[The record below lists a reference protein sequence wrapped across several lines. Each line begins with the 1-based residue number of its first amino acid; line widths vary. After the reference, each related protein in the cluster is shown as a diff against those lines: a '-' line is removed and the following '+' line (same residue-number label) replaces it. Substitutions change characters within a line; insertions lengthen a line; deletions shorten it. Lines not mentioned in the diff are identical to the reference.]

1 MNETD
6 KLLGMN
12 RSISRRDFLQGVA
25 LSLAASRRGRAQ
37 ERSGQ
42 SAMAEPPW
50 IHGLRG
56 QDVASTELG
65 HRIRDGKTELT
76 TADPVDTGEEYDLV
90 VVGAG
95 IAGLA
100 SAFVYYQEK
109 PGARILLLDNHDDF
123 GGHAR
128 RNTFEWEGTT
138 LIGPGGTFALEEPE
152 ASPPEAM
159 AILENLGVD
168 IDRLEAYRDRS
179 VLERFQLS
187 QAVFF
192 DPRSYPGARATWVD
206 KFYQIPHDQFFSRAP
221 ISDQAK
227 RELVELYTTRR
238 RYLPDVENA
247 EEALAAMTWERFI
260 RDVMGLG
267 DHAVRFANL
276 YATDLVGLG
285 SDAVTALDG
294 YENGPGFYGMGGTG
308 FYEKDGILVYAY
320 EPVHRYPDGNH
331 TIARHLLKK
340 MLPTAV
346 PGPDTMEGVFNSRV
360 NYDQLDRAEHPVRVR
375 LRSLAIRIEHQGP
388 LERAQRVVVSY
399 LQPGGRVHRVTAR
412 SVVVAAWGMV
422 AKHIVPE
429 LPVEQRRALED
440 YRYCSAIYINVL
452 LRHWRPIAEIGA
464 SEMFWPD
471 GYCTWMQ
478 ISDPLRVGEY
488 HPDYHPD
495 RPTVL
500 SMYKYIYKPG
510 LPPADQ
516 MMLGRYEL
524 ENKPFEEYEREIR
537 SELNHALGPWGFD
550 AAEDILAITV
560 NRWGHG
566 YNFFPPQ
573 PGKTPA
579 YELGRTR
586 LGRISFA
593 GADAGGTPWTQAAME
608 QAHRAAH
615 EQLALS

>member
-1 MNETD
+1 
-6 KLLGMN
+6 
-12 RSISRRDFLQGVA
+12 
-25 LSLAASRRGRAQ
+25 
-37 ERSGQ
+37 
-42 SAMAEPPW
+42 
-50 IHGLRG
+50 
-56 QDVASTELG
+56 
-65 HRIRDGKTELT
+65 
-76 TADPVDTGEEYDLV
+76 
-90 VVGAG
+90 
-95 IAGLA
+95 
-100 SAFVYYQEK
+100 
-109 PGARILLLDNHDDF
+109 
-123 GGHAR
+123 
-128 RNTFEWEGTT
+128 
-138 LIGPGGTFALEEPE
+138 
-152 ASPPEAM
+152 
-159 AILENLGVD
+159 
-168 IDRLEAYRDRS
+168 
-179 VLERFQLS
+179 
-187 QAVFF
+187 
-192 DPRSYPGARATWVD
+192 
-206 KFYQIPHDQFFSRAP
+206 
-221 ISDQAK
+221 
-227 RELVELYTTRR
+227 
-238 RYLPDVENA
+238 
-247 EEALAAMTWERFI
+247 
-260 RDVMGLG
+260 
-267 DHAVRFANL
+267 
-276 YATDLVGLG
+276 
-285 SDAVTALDG
+285 
-294 YENGPGFYGMGGTG
+294 
-308 FYEKDGILVYAY
+308 
-320 EPVHRYPDGNH
+320 
-331 TIARHLLKK
+331 
-340 MLPTAV
+340 
-346 PGPDTMEGVFNSRV
+346 
-360 NYDQLDRAEHPVRVR
+360 AEHPVRVR
-375 LRSLAIRIEHQGP
+375 LRSLAIRIEHEGP
-388 LERAQRVVVSY
+388 PERAQRVVVSY
-399 LQPGGRVHRVTAR
+399 LQPGGGVHRVTAR